1 VAETKAN
8 FIKKKGPAMYES
20 VLAQLKDP
28 TFLHLLYQFD
38 EDLAR
43 EARSLGCRDCD
54 GKLHSAVFRRKPKG
68 TLRPLEPECCV
79 RFSFCCARDGCRH
92 RMTPPSLRFLNGRI
106 YLGAVVVLVSALR
119 CGAPPF
125 RMKRLKQLVGVSR
138 QTVSRWQRWWQEVF
152 PQSGFWRAA
161 QGALRAAVEI
171 GALPLSLWDQFTGE
185 ARERLV
191 DLLRFLKPLTGGR
204 RSAKAM

>member
-38 EDLAR
+38 ADLAR

-54 GKLHSAVFRRKPKG
+54 GKLHSAVFPRKPKG
-68 TLRPLEPECCV
+68 TLQTLSPEFCV
-79 RFSFCCARDGCRH
+79 RFSFCCANDGCRE
-92 RMTPPSLRFLNGRI
+92 RMTPPSLRFLNRRI

-119 CGAPPF
+119 CGAALF
-125 RMKRLKQLVGVSR
+125 RMKKLKELVGVSR

-152 PQSGFWRAA
+152 PQTEFWRVA
-161 QGALRAAVEI
+161 QGALRAPVEI
-171 GALPLSLWDQFTGE
+171 GALPLSLLDQFTGS
-185 ARERLV
+185 ARDRVL
-191 DLLRFLKPLTGGR
+191 DLLRFLEPLTGGLR
-204 RSAKAM
+204 GAKAM